1 MAHSSL
7 TCEPQSIVKL
17 RTIKKILNK
26 KSKSYSDLSV
36 FILKILMRL

>member
-7 TCEPQSIVKL
+7 TCELWYVGKL
-17 RTIKKILNK
+17 RLIAKILNK
-26 KSKSYSDLSV
+26 KSKSYSDLAV